1 VSLARAFAIS
11 IVFHILLLWPAAVV
25 WREAVPSAPLVASL
39 RPSVAPVAP
48 MSPAIAL
55 KSPIPESGKLK
66 KKLTSPP
73 LLSMAESRQELHVAT
88 PTDGTANSTASSET
102 QAAKAAP
109 DVHSAVS
116 SALPPAAGLDAD
128 GLRSYRLALAREARR
143 FKRYPSRAIE
153 RGWGGTVDLRVIVP
167 SDRGLPVVQLTKS
180 SGYPALDEAALDML
194 RQALPTTP
202 IPAPLQEQG
211 FSVELPIVF
220 ELPQ

>member
-1 VSLARAFAIS
+1 MSLARAFAIS

-55 KSPIPESGKLK
+55 KSPIPESGESK
-66 KKLTSPP
+66 KKLTPPP
-73 LLSMAESRQELHVAT
+73 LLSMVESRQELQVAT
-88 PTDGTANSTASSET
+88 PTHGTANSTASSET
-102 QAAKAAP
+102 QAARAAP
-109 DVHSAVS
+109 DMRSAVS
-116 SALPPAAGLDAD
+116 SALPPTAGLDAD

-153 RGWGGTVDLRVIVP
+153 GGWSGTVDLRVMVP

-180 SGYPALDEAALDML
+180 SGYPVLDEAALDML

-211 FSVELPIVF
+211 FSVDLPIVF